1 MSADQNPIKTIDD
14 LHAAVLQLENR
25 QRAQGEE
32 LRDWFRETYDA
43 MRPVNLIKSVFT
55 EVTESQ
61 DLKDHLV
68 GTGLG
73 LVAGHA
79 SRAAFES
86 ASDSPI
92 KGLLGTAIQ
101 FGVTNVVARHPDLI
115 IAVGSTVFS
124 MARNAWRSR
133 GGHDAEI
140 VSEDTEAEPYGS
152 ERRIGY

>member
-1 MSADQNPIKTIDD
+1 MSTDHQSIKTMED
-14 LHAAVLQLENR
+14 LHAVVLHLENR
-25 QRAQGEE
+25 QRAEGEE
-32 LRDWFRETYDA
+32 LRDWFRETYEA
-43 MRPVNLIKSVFT
+43 MRPLNLIKSVFT

-79 SRAAFES
+79 SKAVFES

-92 KGLLGTAIQ
+92 KGLLGSAIQ

-115 IAVGSTVFS
+115 IAVSSTVFS
-124 MARNAWRSR
+124 MARNAWRAGRADAVDTAAEDISAQSAQNPSR
-133 GGHDAEI
+133 D
-140 VSEDTEAEPYGS
+140 
-152 ERRIGY
+152 